1 MAVKLY
7 FIFDIPNIFKEK
19 LSFFDNKLQTKPQK
33 VIFFSSRQEEDIQK
47 VIFFNI
53 QQEEDI

>member
-19 LSFFDNKLQTKPQK
+19 LLFFDNKLQTNSQK
-33 VIFFSSRQEEDIQK
+33 VIFFS
-47 VIFFNI
+47 I
-53 QQEEDI
+53 QQEEDT